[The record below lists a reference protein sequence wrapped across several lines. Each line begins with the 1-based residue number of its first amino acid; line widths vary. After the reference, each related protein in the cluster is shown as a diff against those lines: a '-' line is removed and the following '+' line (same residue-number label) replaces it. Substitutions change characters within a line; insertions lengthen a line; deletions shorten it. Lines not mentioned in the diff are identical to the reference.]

1 MQELSRPT
9 EATAEDSRG
18 SRAHISVAFVLFPS
32 ASPLSEQSLLPM
44 AELLTSEDSRL
55 PEPEQCDNTDK

>member
-32 ASPLSEQSLLPM
+32 ASPLSEQSLLLA
-44 AELLTSEDSRL
+44 AELLTSED
-55 PEPEQCDNTDK
+55 